1 MLLII
6 SSYVVPVTQVDT
18 HRAQHIEW
26 IKKYIDSGDFIMAG
40 PRRGKIGGV
49 IVSRSMDKD
58 KLSKILAED
67 SFVSE
72 NLVELQ
78 IVDFDAPFASEAF
91 KQLQEM

>member
-6 SSYVVPVTQVDT
+6 SNYVVPITQVDP
-18 HRAQHIEW
+18 HRAQHSEW
-26 IKKYIDSGDFIMAG
+26 VQQYINNGDFIMAG

-58 KLSKILAED
+58 KLMKILAED

-91 KQLQEM
+91 KKLQEM

>member
-6 SSYVVPVTQVDT
+6 SNYVVANEQVDL
-18 HRAQHIEW
+18 HRAQHVEW
-26 IKKYIDSGDFIMAG
+26 IQKYINSGDFIMAG

-58 KLSKILAED
+58 KLMKILAED

-72 NLVELQ
+72 NLIEMQ
-78 IVDFDAPFASEAF
+78 IVDFDAPFTSETF
-91 KQLQEM
+91 KALRNL